1 MSEDK
6 PYQVMPDLPDDE
18 FERLKNDIEAHGLE
32 YPILVDPDG
41 NVIDGHHR
49 KRACDELG
57 IDPKTQVVD
66 GTDDETL
73 HRAYRTNLLGRD
85 LGNGTKRE
93 AVKQYLLENKE
104 RVEEGDGDREIA
116 ADLGVSKDTVNRAR
130 NDLWDDGTPSQVI
143 QLASGDKKKC
153 VRYYLKNNPGASNR
167 EVADELSGEDDRVEF
182 EVSHTTVS
190 RWRKDF
196 NRVEVIHSNFTDAD
210 IEPESVDHIITD
222 PPYGEEHLDTWS
234 ELSAFAD
241 RVLKPGGYCI
251 AYSGKYH
258 LPEVLERLGKHI
270 EYYWQLV
277 VVHDGP
283 GAKFFAR
290 NLRTGYKPIL
300 IFQKPP
306 VESQVDFA
314 SDIIEGTGR
323 EKDDHDWQQAE
334 GEAAELIDRFTN
346 VDDRICDPMAG
357 SGTVAVAAKRLDRR
371 CVSIDRDKE
380 AVKSTEERVNNE
392 I

>member
-1 MSEDK
+1 MSGNA
-6 PYQVMPDLPDDE
+6 PYQVMPDLPDGE
-18 FERLKNDIEAHGLE
+18 FERLKNDIEQHGLE

-49 KRACDELG
+49 MRACDELG

-85 LGNGTKRE
+85 LGNGVKRQ
-93 AVKQYLLENKE
+93 AVKQYLREHQE
-104 RVEEGDGDREIA
+104 RIEDGDGDREIA
-116 ADLGVSKDTVNRAR
+116 ADLGVAKGTVQNAR
-130 NDLWDDGTPSQVI
+130 HELWEDGKPDKVV
-143 QLASGDKKKC
+143 QLSTDEK
-153 VRYYLKNNPGASNR
+153 RQRLRDHLNENPGASNR
-167 EVADELSGEDDRVEF
+167 EAADAVDFD
-182 EVSHTTVS
+182 VSHTTVS
-190 RWRKDF
+190 SWRKDF
-196 NRVEVIHSNFTDAD
+196 NRVEILHSDFTEAD

-222 PPYGEEHLDTWS
+222 PPYGADDLQPWS
-234 ELSAFAD
+234 DLSAFAD

-258 LPEVLERLGKHI
+258 LPEVLERLGEHL

-283 GAKFFAR
+283 GAKFWER

-300 IFQKPP
+300 MFAKPP
-306 VESQVDFA
+306 VESQADFA
-314 SDIIEGTGR
+314 SDIIKGTGR

-334 GEAAELIDRFTN
+334 GEAGDLIDRFTN

-357 SGTVAVAAKRLDRR
+357 SGTTAVAAKRLDRR
-371 CVSIDRDKE
+371 CVAIDRD
-380 AVKSTEERVNNE
+380 ADAIRSIEERVNE
-392 I
+392 